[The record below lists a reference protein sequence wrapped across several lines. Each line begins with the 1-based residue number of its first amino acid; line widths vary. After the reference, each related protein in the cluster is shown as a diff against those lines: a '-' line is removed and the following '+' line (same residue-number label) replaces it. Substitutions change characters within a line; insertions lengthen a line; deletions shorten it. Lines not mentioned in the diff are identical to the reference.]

1 MADPYQQIINEFLN
15 DLKKAEEVVLH
26 TKGTI
31 NALCEKAGKPKMFA
45 DNELTTSS
53 KPQSL
58 RSDQFH
64 GRPLATVVREYLEIR
79 RALEQGP
86 ATVTEIFDALIAG
99 GYKFNTKNDQI
110 SRISLN
116 GSMGKNPI
124 FYKLPNKQ
132 WGLSDWYPNAKRK
145 SVTRA
150 GEDET
155 EDSPEEPVAAPQ
167 KRVRQR
173 KRLSP
178 GQKVFE
184 SPSKE
189 GG

>member
-15 DLKKAEEVVLH
+15 DLKKAEEIVLH

-45 DNELTTSS
+45 DSELTLSS

-79 RALEQGP
+79 RQLEQGP
-86 ATVTEIFDALIAG
+86 ATVAEIFDALVEG
-99 GYKFNTKNDQI
+99 GYEFNTKNDQI

-124 FYKLPNKQ
+124 FYKLPNKK
-132 WGLSDWYPNAKRK
+132 WGLADWYPNAKRK
-145 SVTRA
+145 AVSR
-150 GEDET
+150 
-155 EDSPEEPVAAPQ
+155 PEEEEAGAEASPAESADDAPTGT
-167 KRVRQR
+167 RVR
-173 KRLSP
+173 KR
-178 GQKVFE
+178 
-184 SPSKE
+184 PSLATP
-189 GG
+189 